1 MGKWHCFLPV
11 VLSMLFLSCCH
22 VPISVSN
29 TNVQIKNLLDLVE
42 LDPRVVSR
50 WSAIEPLVQ
59 QHGITS
65 PPSRSDWLNLIFESN
80 KRTYKSRAILTAG
93 ARNWDSKYTRDL
105 FERSDIAKLDAFA
118 RLQLVGLMAK
128 KMLDDR
134 VTAEFVLQ
142 ETLNLWDARFPEKIN
157 LHGETPASLMAYQIL
172 PQVWQIPGHV
182 RYDENDY
189 GHLIKLW
196 CRHALDNK
204 DNWVFDKS
212 IKKWKSESTTP
223 LP

>member
-1 MGKWHCFLPV
+1 MNPINLVIVRKRMGKWHCFLPV
-11 VLSMLFLSCCH
+11 VLSILSLSCCH

-29 TNVQIKNLLDLVE
+29 TNVQIKKLLDLVE

-128 KMLDDR
+128 KMLDAAPSCSNALSRQAAFDQR
-134 VTAEFVLQ
+134 LGDGLGPVATEFLVKRL
-142 ETLNLWDARFPEKIN
+142 
-157 LHGETPASLMAYQIL
+157 AS
-172 PQVWQIPGHV
+172 
-182 RYDENDY
+182 
-189 GHLIKLW
+189 
-196 CRHALDNK
+196 
-204 DNWVFDKS
+204 
-212 IKKWKSESTTP
+212 
-223 LP
+223 